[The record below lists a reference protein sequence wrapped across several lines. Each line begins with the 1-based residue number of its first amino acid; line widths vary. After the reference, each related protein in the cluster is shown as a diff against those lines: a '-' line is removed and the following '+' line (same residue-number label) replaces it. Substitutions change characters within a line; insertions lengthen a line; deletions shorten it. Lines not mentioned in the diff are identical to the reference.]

1 MILMITIISR
11 LTLCIVCS
19 AIAMLMFFQLVRDRR
34 SRIFGQFMLI
44 LALYGLL
51 PVLTRTIRGVNTQ
64 LMFNASVI
72 LIALIPL
79 YTFYLVVEYL
89 EKEWKPWQKLYL
101 RFELFCISVPTILIS
116 IANRVHEYAYV
127 TEDGLNI
134 YKRYLHS
141 QVLLTVGELIFIPIT
156 LLCLRRLLNPRSDV
170 DRRMVIGLLFFCLAA
185 VTFMIPP
192 LVPLSLDGLL
202 FAIGSIL
209 MTGVV
214 LNQRL
219 FNPMAELNQR
229 LGVRAEQFATLTR
242 VAQQTTS
249 LLSLNTLLQ
258 TVVQEIHDA
267 FHYDGIS
274 VFQKETG
281 QNVLVCTAISGTGV
295 LGRAY
300 LVNDTTPIG
309 MAALGQQMVS
319 IEDITTDASAK
330 TLLDVP
336 QVGSVTVVP
345 LIIGSAAAAQADID
359 AEQHTIGVLQI
370 YRRFRYRLSD
380 DDREVLNILARQ
392 IAIAIHNAEL
402 YGTAQEARRQAD
414 IASEAKTRFMS
425 TMSHELRTP
434 LQVVITMSEF
444 CQHPETYGKDVII
457 NDSFHKD
464 LREITKSGKHLLGVI
479 NNILDWSKL
488 DAGAVEIVTQP
499 VDPVPILE
507 DAISQSS
514 SLLNPNVTISRVFSP
529 SLPYIASDELRLG
542 QILLNLLSNAC
553 KFTDHGQIVVGADR
567 TNNKV
572 IFWIKD
578 TGFGIATNAQ
588 SDLFTRFKQVDSARI
603 RRRDGTGLGL
613 AITKQ
618 LVELQGGEIWFESA
632 EHVGS
637 TFYFTLPIVNAPEI
651 MLAVEKVDISR
662 VVVFPSP
669 VPTLPLQIL
678 IVDSVYEDWDHLTA
692 EITRLGYRL
701 VRATTSEDGAKLAQL
716 LQPNIVLV
724 VSYSTNDP
732 TLETSI
738 TSFRSVLDPCVTYIA
753 QVSITDEALR
763 VNEIRAKVRELTA
776 LSFFSSWRG
785 DSNAI
790 SNG

>member
-1 MILMITIISR
+1 MILTITIISR

-19 AIAMLMFFQLVRDRR
+19 ALAMLMFFQLIRDRR

-51 PVLTRTIRGVNTQ
+51 PVLTRTIHNVNTQ
-64 LMFNASVI
+64 LMFNGSVI

-89 EKEWKPWQKLYL
+89 EKEWKPWQKFCL

-116 IANRVHEYAYV
+116 ITNRVHEYAYV

-141 QVLLTVGELIFIPIT
+141 QILLIVGELIFIPIAF
-156 LLCLRRLLNPRSDV
+156 LCLRRLLNPRADV

-185 VTFMIPP
+185 VTFMIPA
-192 LVPLSLDGLL
+192 LIPLSLDGLL

-258 TVVQEIHDA
+258 TVVQEIRDA
-267 FHYDGIS
+267 FQYDGIS
-274 VFQKETG
+274 VFQKEVG
-281 QNVLVCTAISGTGV
+281 QDVLVCTAVSGIGV

-300 LVNDTTPIG
+300 LINDTTPIG

-319 IEDITTDASAK
+319 IEDMATDVSAK
-330 TLLDVP
+330 ALLDVP
-336 QVGSVTVVP
+336 QLGSLTVVP
-345 LIIGSAAAAQADID
+345 LIIGSAAAGQSDID

-370 YRRFRYRLSD
+370 YRRIRYRLSD
-380 DDREVLNILARQ
+380 DNREVLTILARQ
-392 IAIAIHNAEL
+392 MAIAIHNAEL

-444 CQHPETYGKDVII
+444 CQYPESYGDDVFI
-457 NDSFHKD
+457 NEGFRKD

-499 VDPVPILE
+499 VDPIPVLE
-507 DAISQSS
+507 DAISQST
-514 SLLNPNVTISRVFSP
+514 SLLNPNVTINRAFSP
-529 SLPYIASDELRLG
+529 SLPYVASDELRLG

-553 KFTDHGQIVVGADR
+553 KFTDHGQISVGADR
-567 TNNKV
+567 TDNKV

-578 TGFGIATNAQ
+578 TGFGIAKNAQ
-588 SDLFTRFKQVDSARI
+588 SDLFTRFKQADSTGI

-618 LVELQGGEIWFESA
+618 LVELQGGTIWFESI
-632 EHVGS
+632 EQVGS
-637 TFYFTLPIVNAPEI
+637 TFYFTLPIVNAPETL
-651 MLAVEKVDISR
+651 LAVEKVDISR
-662 VVVFPSP
+662 VVIFPFP
-669 VPTLPLQIL
+669 VPALPLQIL

-716 LQPNIVLV
+716 LQPSIVLI

-732 TLETSI
+732 AIETHLA
-738 TSFRSVLDPCVTYIA
+738 SFRSVINPYVTHLA
-753 QVSITDEALR
+753 FVSISDAKLR
-763 VNEIRAKVRELTA
+763 VNEIRAKVRELAT
-776 LSFFSSWRG
+776 LPFSS
-785 DSNAI
+785 S
-790 SNG
+790 S